1 MKGSQHIV
9 VKSARLKYTFVI
21 RRNLMKNRRKCFMC
35 EVAISIPNEV
45 LYDTRMSK
53 GDALAFAKR
62 AVALCYYTQS
72 KVSLGYCAQIADMT
86 KEAFIRYLGE
96 NGVSIFQ
103 YDDEQEF
110 VEEMNNA

>member
-1 MKGSQHIV
+1 
-9 VKSARLKYTFVI
+9 
-21 RRNLMKNRRKCFMC
+21 MC

-110 VEEMNNA
+110 VEEKLLSN